1 MKVAIIGA
9 GPMAKIIA
17 EKARQLGVE
26 TYCFAW
32 EQGAVAKDAVDHFVD
47 ISIFIKAFA
56 PPPMKLL
63 TSAFVRFG
71 YLK

>member
-26 TYCFAW
+26 TYCFA
-32 EQGAVAKDAVDHFVD
+32 
-47 ISIFIKAFA
+47 
-56 PPPMKLL
+56 
-63 TSAFVRFG
+63 
-71 YLK
+71 